1 VADEKTLPPGEFTI
15 TDEGE
20 GGMDLVLGLM
30 LGWAPLGL
38 ADEVK
43 SEKAQELQKVEAKAE
58 EAKEPEKPQWN
69 VQTDI
74 LSQYVWRG
82 IALIRGSAV
91 IQPSITGTYK
101 GIAVNV
107 WNNFDTSEQNPFS
120 LTRPMDKK
128 MRWNETDLTFSY
140 TREVFKNLN
149 LTAGVIYYIL
159 SGANS
164 LYNSVEIYGG
174 ADYKL
179 PWLNFGF
186 GVYREVNHF
195 PGTFLQWY
203 IHRAID
209 IPWIEG
215 MNLDLFAS
223 WSAEFSND
231 KAAYPVFNSAGDLEN
246 KFYQSLHAG
255 YLAVALNIPLGKYVV
270 VAPKVQYWYGLG
282 GQSTATLNALSWDR
296 QHNHIL
302 GGLNLAVNF

>member
-1 VADEKTLPPGEFTI
+1 
-15 TDEGE
+15 
-20 GGMDLVLGLM
+20 MDRLGVKSKWVIAMGLM
-30 LGWAPLGL
+30 VSLMIGWAPAGL
-38 ADEVK
+38 AD
-43 SEKAQELQKVEAKAE
+43 EAKAE
-58 EAKEPEKPQWN
+58 EPKGPEKPTWN

-82 IALIRGSAV
+82 IALSRGSAV

-120 LTRPMDKK
+120 RTRPNDRK

-140 TREVFKNLN
+140 TREVITNFT
-149 LTAGVIYYIL
+149 LTGGFIYYIL

-164 LYNSVEIYGG
+164 QYNSVEIYAG

-186 GVYREVNHF
+186 NVYREVNRY

-215 MNLDLFAS
+215 MNLDLLAS

-231 KAAYPVFNSAGDLEN
+231 KAAYPVFDSSGNLEN

-255 YLAVALNIPLGKYVV
+255 YLGVTLNIPVGKYVV
-270 VAPKVQYWYGLG
+270 VAPKIQYWYGLG
-282 GQSTATLNALSWDR
+282 GQSTGTLNALSWDG
-296 QHNHIL
+296 QHNHLL
-302 GGLNLAVNF
+302 GGVNLTVNY